1 MSEALVFLVQALIVV
16 FVPLAISRGLRL
28 KGVLPLVVV
37 QISVGITP
45 GPSGFGRVAPE
56 AFDLLFNPATLTPL
70 AGIASMAALLIRLTT
85 GMHLDFASFR
95 GRRPGVSVVAA

>member
-37 QISVGITP
+37 QIIVGITL
-45 GPSGFGRVAPE
+45 GPSVFGRVAPE

-70 AGIASMAALLIRLTT
+70 AGIASMAVLLFGFTT
-85 GMHLDFASFR
+85 GCTSIS
-95 GRRPGVSVVAA
+95 PVSAAADGA